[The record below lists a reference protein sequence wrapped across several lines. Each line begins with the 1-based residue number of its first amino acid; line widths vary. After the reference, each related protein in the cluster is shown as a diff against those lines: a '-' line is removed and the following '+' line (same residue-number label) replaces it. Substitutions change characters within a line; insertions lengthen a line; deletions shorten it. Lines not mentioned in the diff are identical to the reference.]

1 MVYVLVQWTRD
12 THPKAPSRR
21 EDRQAR
27 DRKEPHIVGSHK
39 TSESGGSFAVGREGQ
54 SVNGEQ
60 GLGRLSSSL
69 DDAEDIARRRIASF
83 VVLRKKT

>member
-60 GLGRLSSSL
+60 G
-69 DDAEDIARRRIASF
+69 
-83 VVLRKKT
+83 